1 MNQDEEFN
9 KNFSIKIGRK
19 GSFIEFLGKD
29 ENTYTL
35 LEGELCSRGFQ
46 PSGPKVIRRWA
57 YLLSE
62 FSACSLSIP
71 LILHPMLRIDPFSSL
86 GANLIIFATSSN
98 QRIAQFDNVFT
109 LSHFMKNFY

>member
-35 LEGELCSRGFQ
+35 LEGEPCS
-46 PSGPKVIRRWA
+46 
-57 YLLSE
+57 
-62 FSACSLSIP
+62 
-71 LILHPMLRIDPFSSL
+71 
-86 GANLIIFATSSN
+86 
-98 QRIAQFDNVFT
+98 
-109 LSHFMKNFY
+109 